1 MVLKVLIDEIEYT
14 ADTGYSITDLAGA
27 VGSAD
32 LVVLVPTGTTVPR
45 TFASCQILAD
55 DVPLFWGIISSV
67 SSPAWSS
74 GAEVPKYSISVQAGE
89 SLFNNRLVS
98 EAYVNQ
104 YTHEIIADLFEN
116 YIAAEGLTLGQID
129 TTTQQYDKYNCS
141 YTPLSQVLSE
151 LADEVGFTY
160 YVSADKKFYFIS
172 RTSFTQIPAPAHIT
186 KVKLEEESGD
196 IRTRQ
201 IVTGATEETAT
212 QTEGVYW
219 AADQT
224 VMPLGYQIGT
234 ITGITI
240 NNVSCGFGILGV
252 DDEDPTKTFLYN
264 SGGQQLTL
272 NSYATTKPATGDNV
286 VCVYRGYFDVVVE
299 NDNSAL
305 ISEIQGLNGTSG
317 LIEKITTDTTITTY
331 TDAETKCQALLSQ
344 YGDREQTISCD
355 ARELADTER
364 FMLWAFNLPDQNI
377 VGDYAVVERT
387 IKAFG
392 VDSVWISVK
401 LKNKNFFA
409 RYGTTLIT
417 KTKTAGQDAKV
428 YKNISVSESVDAGDS
443 FVLDSAGIVF
453 YPSPNGGVND
463 PGLPG
468 FYPI

>member
-1 MVLKVLIDEIEYT
+1 MELKVLIDELEYT
-14 ADTGYSITDLAGA
+14 ADTGYTITDLAGS

-32 LVVLVPTGTTVPR
+32 LVVKVPAGSAIPR
-45 TFASCQILAD
+45 AFASCQILAD
-55 DVPLFWGIISSV
+55 NVPLFWGIISAV
-67 SSPAWSS
+67 SSPSWSS
-74 GAEVPKYSISVQAGE
+74 GYEVAKYAVSVQAGE

-98 EAYVNQ
+98 ESYVSK
-104 YTHEIIADLFEN
+104 YTHEIIADLFDN

-141 YTPLSQVLSE
+141 YTPLAQILSE
-151 LADEVGFTY
+151 LAYDVGFTY

-172 RTSFTQIPAPAHIT
+172 RTSFTEIPAPAHIT
-186 KVKLEEESGD
+186 KVQLEEEAGD

-224 VMPLGYQIGT
+224 IMPLGYQIGT
-234 ITGITI
+234 ITGVSI
-240 NNVSCGFGILGV
+240 NNVPCGVGILGV
-252 DDEDPTKTFLYN
+252 DDEDTTKTFLYN

-272 NSYATTKPATGDNV
+272 NAYATTKPATGANV
-286 VCVYRGYFDVVVE
+286 VCVYKGYFDVVVE

-305 ISEIQGLNGTSG
+305 IAEIQGLNGTSG
-317 LIEKITTDTTITTY
+317 LIEKITTDTTIQTY
-331 TDAETKCQALLSQ
+331 VDAETKCQALLSQ
-344 YGDREQTISCD
+344 YSEREQTISCD
-355 ARELADTER
+355 ARSIEDTAR
-364 FMLWAFNLPDQNI
+364 FMLWTFNLPGQNI
-377 VGDYAVVERT
+377 TGSYAVVERT
-387 IKAFG
+387 IRSFG

-409 RYGTTLIT
+409 RYGTTLVT
-417 KTKTAGQDAKV
+417 KTKTAGGAAKV
-428 YKNISVSESVDAGDS
+428 YKNLSFSETVETSDS
-443 FVLDSAGIVF
+443 FVFDSAGIIF
-453 YPSPNGGVND
+453 YPSTNAALND